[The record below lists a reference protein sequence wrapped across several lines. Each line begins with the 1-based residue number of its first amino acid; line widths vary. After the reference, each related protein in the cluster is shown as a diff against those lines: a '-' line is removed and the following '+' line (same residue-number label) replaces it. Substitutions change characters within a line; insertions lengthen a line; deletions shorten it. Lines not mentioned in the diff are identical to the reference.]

1 MAQATAEALP
11 RVLTVIGI
19 DAGYAN
25 LSMCALR
32 GYRGMPGVPHVMSWT
47 NERIS
52 KAGSEDAVFWATL
65 SWMDKNEETLANA
78 DYIVLERQMRSPF
91 KEMNVMIRTRYS
103 HKVTLVYPRTLSSKY
118 GFSMKRAEKKRD
130 TVKWVSANIGAIK
143 EGVKADDLADSA
155 LLAHYGLNYIKVP
168 LG

>member
-1 MAQATAEALP
+1 MAQAAAEVRL
-11 RVLTVIGI
+11 LTVIGI

-25 LSMCALR
+25 LSMCVLR
-32 GYRGMPGVPHVMSWT
+32 GSRGVGVPHVLSWT

-65 SWMDKNEETLANA
+65 SWMDKNEEILNA
-78 DYIVLERQMRSPF
+78 ADHIVLERQMRSPF
-91 KEMNVMIRTRYS
+91 KEMNWMFRTRYS

-118 GFSMKRAEKKRD
+118 SLSMKRAEKKRD
-130 TVKWVSANIGAIK
+130 TIKWVNNNIGAIAK
-143 EGVKADDLADSA
+143 GVKSDDLADSA

>member
-1 MAQATAEALP
+1 MTQAAAEVRL
-11 RVLTVIGI
+11 LTVIGI
-19 DAGYAN
+19 DAGFAN
-25 LSMCALR
+25 LSMCVLR
-32 GYRGMPGVPHVMSWT
+32 GYHGMPGVPHVMSWT

-52 KAGSEDAVFWATL
+52 KGGSEDAVFWATL

-130 TVKWVSANIGAIK
+130 TIKWALNNIGAI
-143 EGVKADDLADSA
+143 EGAKRDDLADSA